1 MRVFVTNNQTRG
13 PNQIGE
19 KTMSKKILQ
28 YMTVSIL
35 LIALLISGCAAPQEP
50 TAQPTPVEET
60 PLVIGWSGAPL
71 LDDFQFQLR
80 DGIMGKADE
89 LGVEIVHLE
98 HDNDPVKQ
106 ASDIEDLLAQ
116 GVDALLI
123 AAANAD
129 AVVPSI
135 DKAVEMGVPVFTID
149 NAANSDKVISHN
161 GNDLYCI
168 GYRSMEYLADQIGG
182 EGKVLHINGF
192 AGMSLVVWNDDGVQ
206 AYLAEN
212 PGIELVRTG
221 YADWDP
227 AKALAITEDTLL
239 TDPDLK
245 GIYVIAEIMT
255 PGAVQALKAMG
266 LTDQVKVMSG
276 GFAPESQEL
285 LENGEIIAALEWSAE
300 GGAAEHMQAI
310 YDYLVSGTEPPKF
323 SPFPVTGH
331 AADGST
337 WQLDCPIGDWTP

>member
-1 MRVFVTNNQTRG
+1 
-13 PNQIGE
+13 
-19 KTMSKKILQ
+19 MSKKILQ

-35 LIALLISGCAAPQEP
+35 LVALLVSGCAAPPAQE
-50 TAQPTPVEET
+50 EERQ
-60 PLVIGWSGAPL
+60 LVVGWSGAPL

-80 DGIMGKADE
+80 DGIMGKADA
-89 LGVEIVHLE
+89 LGVRIIHIE

-106 ASDIEDLLAQ
+106 ASDIEDLMAQ

-135 DKAVEMGVPVFTID
+135 DQAVERGVPVFTID
-149 NAANSDKVISHN
+149 NAASSDKVLSHN
-161 GNDLYCI
+161 GNDLFCI
-168 GYRSMEYLADQIGG
+168 GYRSMEYLANQIGG

-192 AGMSLVVWNDDGVQ
+192 AGMALVVWNDDGVR

-212 PGIELVRTG
+212 PGIELVMTG

-227 AKALAITEDTLL
+227 ARALAITEDVLL
-239 TDPDLK
+239 THPDLK

-255 PGAVQALKAMG
+255 PGPIQALRAMG
-266 LTDQVKVMSG
+266 VTDQIKVMSG
-276 GFAPESQEL
+276 GFAPESQEFL
-285 LENGEIIAALEWSAE
+285 RNGELIAALEWSAV
-300 GGAAEHMQAI
+300 GGAEQHMQAI
-310 YDYLVSGTEPPKF
+310 YDYLVSGEVPPKF

-331 AADGST
+331 AVDGST
-337 WQLDCPIGDWTP
+337 WQLDCPIGDWQP